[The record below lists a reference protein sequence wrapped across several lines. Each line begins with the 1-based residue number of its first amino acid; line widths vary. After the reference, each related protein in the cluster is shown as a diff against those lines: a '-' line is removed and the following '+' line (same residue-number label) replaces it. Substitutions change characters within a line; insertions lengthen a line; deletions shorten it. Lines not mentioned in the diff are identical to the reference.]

1 MSLLPVELLTDI
13 LKQLPGRDPSSL
25 KTVVSFLSANSVA
38 RAAALD
44 NALWKH
50 LYQGRYRHNDAQAE
64 EERHARLQGD
74 WRLMYIERFK
84 LDRVALHLVDHIRT
98 HPTDRDAPA
107 SSIAT
112 YHSAVGIRD
121 ALQYETQLPI
131 PRAFRDPEVDD
142 MTEEPVPQALPRR
155 FWTKATLGALARKE
169 AVETWC
175 RLQLDDTGGPG
186 LAGGFEDMLKG
197 LSAFTDVAP
206 SQVTEQ
212 LEELTARCRE
222 RLRSQDV
229 VIDYRRSGYDLL
241 KLVLAIREFIHDEGF
256 AMGTGREFY
265 HPFNQFPHY
274 FLGPGRRHTIPMS
287 IIYTFCAI
295 CRRIGIQAAPTNTP
309 RKVLCH
315 ITSPDSR
322 SGNILLDVCS
332 TDPPVVFSSTDL
344 SVMLRESGL
353 PGSFPAET
361 VSPTRLPTLL
371 ARVINNIFASMAGL
385 ADLDQYDLP
394 RAHTA
399 FRAEYAVTMT
409 FAAVNAGHIHMAPK
423 VADDCPLDTQ
433 IVLLNG
439 LVPQIPSENRRERF
453 VADLKAGIAGESR
466 YKILQQPRR
475 RPQDMEEYAFV
486 GRVLSTPGAGK
497 LGCVVVV
504 GWEFDSHGT
513 LKYLI
518 LTEHGFQSAYAYAT
532 LPEPLTRQTLR
543 SLRKHIAQFDRFFD
557 DVYSP
562 REDGIGSRL
571 IPTTELQQQYPDD
584 LEAGI
589 CWSEQQLR
597 IAGDSSAGQHDV

>member
-13 LKQLPGRDPSSL
+13 LKQLPGRDPSIL
-25 KTVVSFLSANSVA
+25 RTILSFLSANSVA

-50 LYQGRYRHNDAQAE
+50 LYQGRYRHSDAQAQ

-74 WRLMYIERFK
+74 WRLMYIERYK
-84 LDRVALHLVDHIRT
+84 LDRVALQLVDHIRT

-107 SSIAT
+107 NRIAAEL
-112 YHSAVGIRD
+112 SAAGIWD
-121 ALQYETQLPI
+121 ALEYETQVPV

-142 MTEEPVPQALPRR
+142 MTEEPTPHALPRR
-155 FWTKATLGALARKE
+155 FWAKATLGALARKE

-175 RLQLDDTGGPG
+175 RLLEDTEY
-186 LAGGFEDMLKG
+186 AGGFEDMLKG
-197 LSAFTDVAP
+197 LSAFTDVSP
-206 SQVTEQ
+206 SQVTQQ
-212 LEELTARCRE
+212 LEELTARCRG
-222 RLRSQDV
+222 RLLFEGLELDHTHF
-229 VIDYRRSGYDLL
+229 GYDLL
-241 KLVLAIREFIHDEGF
+241 KLVLAIRNFIHDEGF
-256 AMGTGREFY
+256 AVGTGREFY

-274 FLGPGRRHTIPMS
+274 FLGPGRRRTIPMS

-315 ITSPDSR
+315 ITSPDPR
-322 SGNILLDVCS
+322 SGNILLDLCS

-344 SVMLRESGL
+344 SVMLREAGL
-353 PGSFPAET
+353 PDSFPADA
-361 VSPTRLPTLL
+361 VSPASLPTLL

-394 RAHTA
+394 PAHTP

-409 FAAVNAGHIHMAPK
+409 FAAVNAGQIHLVPK

-439 LVPQIPSENRRERF
+439 LVPHIASENQRQRF
-453 VADLKAGIAGESR
+453 IADLESGVSGESR
-466 YKILQQPRR
+466 YKIRQQPRQ
-475 RPQDMEEYAFV
+475 RPQHMEEYAFV

-497 LGCVVVV
+497 LECIVVV
-504 GWEFDSHGT
+504 GWEIDRRGH

-518 LTEHGFQSAYAYAT
+518 LTDHGFQNAYDDRYP
-532 LPEPLTRQTLR
+532 PEPLTRQRLL
-543 SLRKHIAQFDRFFD
+543 SLRKHIAQFDRFFE

-589 CWSEQQLR
+589 LWSEEQLR
-597 IAGDSSAGQHDV
+597 NADDKQHDE